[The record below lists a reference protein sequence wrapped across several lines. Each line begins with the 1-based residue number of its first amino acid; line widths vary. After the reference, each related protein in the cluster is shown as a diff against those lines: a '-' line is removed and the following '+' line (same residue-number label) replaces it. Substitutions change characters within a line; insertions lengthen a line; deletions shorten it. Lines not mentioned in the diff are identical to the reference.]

1 MEAVVA
7 QSSNGDSEPGRDGPT
22 RRALLD
28 AGRQVLVA
36 RGYHGTRIDDIA
48 EAAGVAHGA
57 FYRYFKN
64 KEQLAQVLAAEAM
77 RTVST
82 TLVEIPAA
90 DADDPN
96 RRAALRRWL
105 KAYNRAQSNETA
117 MIRVWVDAALQ
128 DEGLRTDSAAM
139 LDWGRRR
146 MSRFLAARGFGD
158 PDIDAVVLVA
168 LVDAFGVRE
177 RSNATIDAV
186 ATIIERGFLG
196 R

>member
-1 MEAVVA
+1 M
-7 QSSNGDSEPGRDGPT
+7 
-22 RRALLD
+22 
-28 AGRQVLVA
+28 LVA

-82 TLVEIPAA
+82 TLLEIPDA
-90 DADDPN
+90 DADDPSG
-96 RRAALRRWL
+96 RAALRRWL

-177 RSNATIDAV
+177 RPSATIDAV